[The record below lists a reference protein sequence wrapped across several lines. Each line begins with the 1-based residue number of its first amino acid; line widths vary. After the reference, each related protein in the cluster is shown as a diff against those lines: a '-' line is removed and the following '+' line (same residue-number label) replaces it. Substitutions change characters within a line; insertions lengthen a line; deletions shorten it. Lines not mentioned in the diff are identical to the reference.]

1 MKFCSQNMSKLIYCA
16 LNWNWTPYECVFEWQ
31 FHQLPFQT
39 RSLTTPKSLTG
50 TLPKALQAVTHSQSP
65 SDVSLIVTLKQRN
78 WVWTIPTN
86 AVLHSSLIN
95 LRNWVPHLHFTICF
109 GVAGWPWYKL
119 HYFLSAAVPSNS
131 PSAAYEWYITTDSCD
146 LGSNAVL
153 RFHTLQLHLLLQL
166 VAPKNI
172 RLQVLTCACQN

>member
-1 MKFCSQNMSKLIYCA
+1 MPKCIYCA
-16 LNWNWTPYECVFEWQ
+16 LNGNWTPYECVFECSFISCHFKQEVSQHRSHRREPLQKHYRLWS
-31 FHQLPFQT
+31 PFPEPFRCFT
-39 RSLTTPKSLTG
+39 NSYPLAKKLGMDHPNKCSV
-50 TLPKALQAVTHSQSP
+50 ALQ
-65 SDVSLIVTLKQRN
+65 
-78 WVWTIPTN
+78 
-86 AVLHSSLIN
+86 LHYTSSLIN
-95 LRNWVPHLHFTICF
+95 LRNRVPHLHFTICF

-153 RFHTLQLHLLLQL
+153 RFHTLQLHLLLEL